1 MAWLKSMF
9 KGENMSKSRIATAI
23 VVLALGFILG
33 LAVNPLVSSFSRR
46 ALATAETPSAGTQGV
61 RGVWEH
67 RVIIRSIFSTEKQL
81 ERDLSQLGSEG
92 FEVCGMT
99 VKERD
104 IVIVLR
110 RPGK

>member
-1 MAWLKSMF
+1 MPVKKIYFQRKIYDQKSYRISNS
-9 KGENMSKSRIATAI
+9 GSRTGVHSRSSGKSVICFTFEA
-23 VVLALGFILG
+23 GF
-33 LAVNPLVSSFSRR
+33 S
-46 ALATAETPSAGTQGV
+46 TTETQSGTQ
-61 RGVWEH
+61 RTWEH

-104 IVIVLR
+104 IVIALR
-110 RPGK
+110 RPGR

>member
-1 MAWLKSMF
+1 
-9 KGENMSKSRIATAI
+9 MSNSRIASALL
-23 VVLALGFILG
+23 VLALGVILG
-33 LAVNPLVSSFSRR
+33 LAVNPLAVSLSRR
-46 ALATAETPSAGTQGV
+46 ALATAETPSSGTQGAP
-61 RGVWEH
+61 RTWEH

-81 ERDLSQLGSEG
+81 EKDLSQLGSEG

-99 VKERD
+99 RLERD

>member
-1 MAWLKSMF
+1 MTK
-9 KGENMSKSRIATAI
+9 NRIALTI

-33 LAVNPLVSSFSRR
+33 LGVNPLFASLSRR
-46 ALATAETPSAGTQGV
+46 ALATTETQSGTQGAQ
-61 RGVWEH
+61 RAWEH

-99 VKERD
+99 VKEKD

>member
-1 MAWLKSMF
+1 MTK
-9 KGENMSKSRIATAI
+9 NRIALAI

-33 LAVNPLVSSFSRR
+33 LGVNPLFASLSRR
-46 ALATAETPSAGTQGV
+46 ALATTEPQSGTQGAQ
-61 RGVWEH
+61 RTWEH

-92 FEVCGMT
+92 FEVCGTTML
-99 VKERD
+99 RD
-104 IVIVLR
+104 KDLVVVLR